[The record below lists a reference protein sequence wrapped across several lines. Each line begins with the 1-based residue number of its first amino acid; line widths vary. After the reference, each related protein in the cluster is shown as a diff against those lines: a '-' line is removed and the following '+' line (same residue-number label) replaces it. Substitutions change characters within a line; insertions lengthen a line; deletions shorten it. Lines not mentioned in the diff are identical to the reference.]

1 MSDSTPG
8 FREMQS
14 VVVRF
19 AGDSGDG
26 MQIVGERFTDIS
38 VTVPNSIATFPDF
51 PAEIRAPA
59 GTIGGVSAFQVHFG
73 SNKVLTPGDE
83 PDALVAM
90 NPAALA
96 VHLPDLTQ
104 GGLLVANSAAFTEEN
119 LKMAG
124 FATNP
129 LDDPALKAK
138 YQFISL
144 DITGMAVEALKD
156 TSLTNRDKLRCKNFF
171 ALGFMCWVYSRP
183 IEPTIEYIN
192 SKWAKKS
199 PDLADANI
207 RVLKA
212 GYYLGETTE
221 ITRNR
226 YSVARADVE
235 PGVYRKLSG
244 NEATALGLVAASRRA
259 NRKLFFAGYPITP
272 ATSVLETLTPLKHF
286 GVTTVQA
293 EDEIAAI
300 GVALGA
306 SYAGQLGTTATS
318 GPGMCLKGEFMGL
331 AVTTE
336 LPLVIVNVQRGGPST
351 GLPTKT
357 EQSDL
362 FQALYGRHGESP
374 MPVIAANSPS
384 DCFGAAFEAARIAI
398 QYSTPVILLTD
409 GYLANGS
416 EPWRIPDVADLPAI
430 DVQFATEPNAVAA
443 DGTPDFQPYLR
454 DPQTLARPWAIPGTP
469 GLEHRLGGI
478 EKADGTGDI
487 SYDPDNH
494 DKMTRL
500 RADKIAGIEVPDLEV
515 DDPSGSAELLVLGWG
530 STFGPISAA
539 ARQLRQSG
547 LQVATTHLK
556 YLNPMPA
563 NTGAVLRRYRRVL
576 VPEMNMGQL
585 SLLLR
590 GTYLVDVHSYTAV
603 RGQPFASAELV
614 DVIGAQL
621 GDLDAVAGLD
631 DLDTSNGTPTSSNGV
646 ARDHAVASS

>member
-8 FREMQS
+8 FREMKS

-73 SNKVLTPGDE
+73 SDRVLTPGDE

-96 VHLPDLTQ
+96 VHLSDLAK
-104 GGLLVANSAAFTEEN
+104 GGLLVVNTAAFTEDN

-129 LDDPALKAK
+129 LDDPALKTN
-138 YQFISL
+138 YQLISL

-156 TSLTNRDKLRCKNFF
+156 TPLTNRDKLRCKNFF

-192 SKWAKKS
+192 AKWAKKA

-212 GYYLGETTE
+212 GYFLGETTE
-221 ITRNR
+221 TNRNR
-226 YSVARADVE
+226 YMVARAEVV
-235 PGVYRKLSG
+235 PGTYRKISG
-244 NEATALGLVAASRRA
+244 NEATALGLVAAAMRSG
-259 NRKLFFAGYPITP
+259 RKLLFAGYPITP

-286 GVTTVQA
+286 GVKTVQA

-306 SYAGQLGTTATS
+306 SYAGQLGATATS

-331 AVTTE
+331 AITTE
-336 LPLVIVNVQRGGPST
+336 LPLVIINVQRGGPST

-384 DCFGAAFEAARIAI
+384 DCFSAAFEAARIAL

-416 EPWRIPDVADLPAI
+416 EPWKVVDETTLPDISKP
-430 DVQFATEPNAVAA
+430 FAPL
-443 DGTPDFQPYLR
+443 DQPYVAFKR
-454 DPQTLARPWAIPGTP
+454 DPETLARTQAIPGQP
-469 GLEHRLGGI
+469 GLEHRIGGI
-478 EKADGTGDI
+478 EKNEKGAI
-487 SYDPDNH
+487 SYDPENH
-494 DKMTRL
+494 SVMTGL
-500 RADKIAGIEVPDLEV
+500 RAAKVAGIAKSMPPQEVT
-515 DDPSGSAELLVLGWG
+515 GARTGKLLVIGWG
-530 STFGPISAA
+530 GTYGAITTAVDN
-539 ARQLRQSG
+539 LRAEGYEVSS
-547 LQVATTHLK
+547 THLR
-556 YLNPMPA
+556 YLNPLPPDL
-563 NTGAVLRRYRRVL
+563 GDIIKGFDQVL
-576 VPEMNMGQL
+576 VPELNLGQL
-585 SLLLR
+585 SQVIR
-590 GTYLVDVHSYTAV
+590 SHYLVDAKSMSKVKGRPFKVSEIREQILQLLTA
-603 RGQPFASAELV
+603 
-614 DVIGAQL
+614 
-621 GDLDAVAGLD
+621 
-631 DLDTSNGTPTSSNGV
+631 
-646 ARDHAVASS
+646 